1 LQQNRERLAPER
13 ASRWSD
19 HGSAMSGNWE
29 AVFGK
34 GQQTDKIF
42 TAWHYANFANEV
54 AAAGKAVYP

>member
-1 LQQNRERLAPER
+1 
-13 ASRWSD
+13 
-19 HGSAMSGNWE
+19 MSGNWE